1 MNAFRIYGFLP
12 KLSLLVIISS
22 ITILLGCSED
32 SPTSS
37 NSVPV
42 VTTGTITGHLTR
54 KEDDRPIQ
62 GATIKLIPSGKT
74 SQTLSDG
81 SFSFSKVNPAIYTLD
96 VDWGNKGNGSL
107 SGIKV
112 TAGKNT
118 DVPIEFSTPVG
129 DWSLTVTLNGSPV
142 KYQLTYF
149 DDLTYEIRG
158 RVYQNGTWRIRDQEI
173 TMEADNSNDRWSGL
187 YDPFLMTGT
196 ILTAGYA
203 GTWRAI
209 R

>member
-1 MNAFRIYGFLP
+1 MNSFSINSFFI
-12 KLSLLVIISS
+12 KLQPLLIISL
-22 ITILLGCSED
+22 ITILIGCSED
-32 SPTSS
+32 SPTST
-37 NSVPV
+37 NSTPI

-54 KEDDRPIQ
+54 KEDNRPIQ
-62 GATIKLIPSGKT
+62 GATITLIPSGKT

-81 SFSFSKVNPAIYTLD
+81 SFSFSKVNPATYTLD
-96 VDWGNKGNGSL
+96 VDWGNRGNGSL

-118 DVPIEFSTPVG
+118 NVPVEFSTPVG
-129 DWSLTVTLNGSPV
+129 DWSLTVTLLGSPV

-158 RVYQNGTWRIRDQEI
+158 RVYQNGTWKIRDQEI
-173 TMEADNSNDRWSGL
+173 TMEAGNSNDRWSGQ

-196 ILTAGYA
+196 ILSSGYT
-203 GTWRAI
+203 GTWTAI

>member
-1 MNAFRIYGFLP
+1 MNAFRINSFFSRLPFL
-12 KLSLLVIISS
+12 LIISS
-22 ITILLGCSED
+22 IAILIGCGDD
-32 SPTSS
+32 SPTST
-37 NSVPV
+37 NSTPV

-81 SFSFSKVNPAIYTLD
+81 SFSFSKVNPATYTLD
-96 VDWGNKGNGSL
+96 VDWGNRGNGSL

-118 DVPIEFSTPVG
+118 DVPVEFSTPVG
-129 DWSLTVTLNGSPV
+129 DWSLTVILNGSPV
-142 KYQLTYF
+142 NYQLTYF
-149 DDLTYEIRG
+149 DDLTYEVRG
-158 RVYQNGTWRIRDQEI
+158 RIYQTGTWKIRDEGI
-173 TMEADNSNDRWSGL
+173 TMEADKGNDRWLGL

-196 ILTAGYA
+196 ISTVGYT
-203 GTWRAI
+203 GTWTAI